1 MMGVGTRLEQQA
13 KAIELMKEQKYD
25 EAARLFNEF
34 IENNPTDPVGYVNF
48 GNLLMHMHEYD
59 RAIRFFKKAL
69 ELDERTGT
77 AYYGLGNAY
86 FEQEKYKEAQHEFQR
101 AITNRLRVSDVYF
114 MLGLSFQY
122 QDANTLSLPY
132 LLRAVEL
139 EPDEEKEFQFGLALA
154 QEELLEEAKEMFDKV
169 LSRNKEHSDAHY
181 NLGVIA
187 LYDQD
192 VETSMYHFEEAL
204 TYQPDHALAANGIEQ
219 LQSFMDGEQ

>member
-1 MMGVGTRLEQQA
+1 MLEQQ
-13 KAIELMKEQKYD
+13 KRAIELMKEQKYD
-25 EAARLFNEF
+25 EAARIFNEF

-48 GNLLMHMHEYD
+48 GNLLMHMQEYD
-59 RAIRFFKKAL
+59 RAVRFFNKAL
-69 ELDERTGT
+69 ELDDKTAT
-77 AYYGLGNAY
+77 AYYGLGNVY
-86 FEQEKYKEAQHEFQR
+86 FEQEKYKKAQHSYQR
-101 AITNRLRVSDVYF
+101 AITHRLQVSDVYF

-122 QDANTLSLPY
+122 QDANALSLPY

-154 QEELLEEAKEMFDKV
+154 QEELLDEAKEMFEKV
-169 LSRNKEHSDAHY
+169 LTRNKEHSDAHY

-192 VETSMYHFEEAL
+192 IETSLYHFEEAL
-204 TYQPDHALAANGIEQ
+204 TYQADHALAANGMKQ

>member
-1 MMGVGTRLEQQA
+1 MEQQ
-13 KAIELMKEQKYD
+13 KRAIELMKEQKYD
-25 EAARLFNEF
+25 EAARIFNEF

-48 GNLLMHMHEYD
+48 GNLLMHMQEYD
-59 RAIRFFKKAL
+59 RAVRFFNKAL
-69 ELDERTGT
+69 ELDDKTAT
-77 AYYGLGNAY
+77 AYYGLGNVY
-86 FEQEKYKEAQHEFQR
+86 FEQEKYKKAQHSYQR
-101 AITNRLRVSDVYF
+101 AITHRLQVSDVYF

-122 QDANTLSLPY
+122 QDANALSLPY

-154 QEELLEEAKEMFDKV
+154 QEELLDEAKEMFEKV
-169 LSRNKEHSDAHY
+169 LTRNKEHSDAHY

-192 VETSMYHFEEAL
+192 IETSLYHFEEAL
-204 TYQPDHALAANGIEQ
+204 TYQADHALAANGMKQ